1 MEAADDKAPSRLRL
15 ASRLGLAI
23 VNPKW
28 ALAVAGDR
36 RHAGRS
42 GSDLIVM
49 ITVLLLATRL
59 RPLVEQIWI
68 GVEVGAGY
76 GLRAVTNVLT
86 RTLIMPLAVLIIGA
100 LLLFAIGGKRR
111 NAGRAFDLAC
121 VAILP
126 MLFVE
131 IAATF
136 VVRTLDVRI
145 PFTVAWGLSLVA
157 YAWAGALFA
166 LAVRTARTG
175 GMRVPEPPSEITRLA
190 RRTGAGVLA
199 IAAIACAIQVVWIA
213 RNVEHVRPVTND
225 VAAPQ
230 FALPTIID
238 EQGRLG
244 PPRELA
250 ALRGKIV
257 ILDFWA
263 TWCGPCIKALP
274 RLDRV
279 ARSGDDIEVLA
290 INLDDRASA
299 FELWTARGY
308 QMTLL
313 ADDDTVSAR
322 YGVGSIPHTV
332 VIDHAGV
339 VRHVSRGAA
348 LDSVEAIVEQIRK

>member
-1 MEAADDKAPSRLRL
+1 MDAADDKTPSKLRL
-15 ASRLGLAI
+15 ASRIGLAI
-23 VNPKW
+23 VNPRW

-42 GSDLIVM
+42 GSDLLVM

-68 GVEVGAGY
+68 GVEVGAGV
-76 GLRAVTNVLT
+76 GLGAVTSILT

-100 LLLFAIGGKRR
+100 LLLWALGGKRR
-111 NAGRAFDLAC
+111 NGGRAFDLAC

-136 VVRTLDVRI
+136 VVRTLDLRI
-145 PFTVAWGLSLVA
+145 PFAVAWGISIVA
-157 YAWAGALFA
+157 YAWAGALVA

-175 GMRVPEPPSEITRLA
+175 GMRVPEPPPEVAKLA

-199 IAAIACAIQVVWIA
+199 IAAIACAIQVVWIV
-213 RNVEHVRPVTND
+213 RNVEHVRPVTTD
-225 VAAPQ
+225 VQAPH

-238 EQGRLG
+238 ETGTLG
-244 PPRELA
+244 PPRDLG

-257 ILDFWA
+257 VLDFWA
-263 TWCGPCIKALP
+263 THCQPCMKALP
-274 RLDRV
+274 RLDRM

-290 INLDDRASA
+290 INLDDRARA
-299 FELWTARGY
+299 FETWMARGY
-308 QMTLL
+308 RMTLL
-313 ADDDTVSAR
+313 ADDDVASAR
-322 YGVGSIPHTV
+322 YGVAMIPHTV
-332 VIDHAGV
+332 VIDRAGI